1 MSDGG
6 VSSTAY
12 RYSRTARTPRLTVA
26 LGLWAVGILIISLY
40 FSATVWIAVVLALP
54 LLPGLWELWR
64 NPTAMLALD
73 SKGLSWRSAA
83 SGSTDIPL
91 DRIRHIRL
99 DRRWDFSHR
108 ATVHTNSGK
117 RLRIPPNCLPPHQ
130 RFEQALI
137 AANLRV
143 ERHHFQIF

>member
-6 VSSTAY
+6 ASSTAY
-12 RYSRTARTPRLTVA
+12 RYSGTARTPRLTVA

-40 FSATVWIAVVLALP
+40 FSAAVWIAVVLALP

-64 NPTAMLALD
+64 NPTAMLAVD
-73 SKGLSWRSAA
+73 SKGLSWCNAA

-91 DRIRHIRL
+91 DRISHIRL

-117 RLRIPPNCLPPHQ
+117 RLRIPPDCLPPHQ